1 MSPSFPRIKG
11 VEFFGEW
18 KSEKKLNH
26 LPRHK
31 NPGLEIVL
39 LTKGELWWE
48 VEGQEIKL
56 GADTLFYTL
65 PWQEHGGVE
74 ELQPSSEILYICISL
89 AKKYRKPEKRFG
101 FHPSFAFSPTEER
114 ALSSTLAGNVRHA
127 IPASADANWLF
138 TSFFQIARTASPFTN
153 SRARD
158 TLKLLI
164 TDLALSVAANNE
176 PHAKADEAERRVRQF
191 TTTLAARHSEPWTLE
206 SMSQD
211 CRLGRTQFAQ
221 LLKKH
226 TGDSPVTYLNRI
238 RITEAKKLI
247 LTSEKS
253 ITEIA
258 HEVGFNSSQYF
269 ATVFKEFAEMDAR
282 TFRASH
288 VLPVKS

>member
-1 MSPSFPRIKG
+1 MSSPTPRIKG

-18 KSEKKLNH
+18 KPDKKLNH

-48 VEGQEIKL
+48 VEGKDTKL

-74 ELQPSSEILYICISL
+74 ELQPSSEILYVCISL
-89 AKKYRKPEKRFG
+89 AKKYQHPATRFG
-101 FHPSFAFSPTEER
+101 FHPSFGFSTAEER
-114 ALSSTLAGNVRHA
+114 ALSSLLARNARPA
-127 IPASADANWLF
+127 IPANPDAAWLF
-138 TSFFQIARTASPFTN
+138 TSFFQIARTESPFAA
-153 SRARD
+153 SLARD

-164 TDLALSVAANNE
+164 TNLAMAVASNNE
-176 PHAKADEAERRVRQF
+176 ARPKADEAERRVRRFVAQ
-191 TTTLAARHSEPWTLE
+191 LAARSSEAWTLE

-226 TGDSPVTYLNRI
+226 TGDSPITYLNRL
-238 RITEAKKLI
+238 RIAEAKKLI
-247 LTSEKS
+247 LTTDRS

-258 HEVGFNSSQYF
+258 HHVGFNSSQYF
-269 ATVFKEFAEMDAR
+269 ATVFKEFTDTDAR
-282 TFRASH
+282 TFRTTRGAT
-288 VLPVKS
+288 P